1 MLFMDIMTWEP
12 KDNEEM
18 DKRYR
23 SWEYPK
29 GYNVISEWLDISSC
43 RFFIVYELD
52 NEEAYARA
60 TFPWKDI
67 SKLETIPIMT
77 PEKAIEIGLKM
88 EAEMAKA

>member
-1 MLFMDIMTWEP
+1 MRFMDIMTWEP
-12 KDNEEM
+12 KDNVEINE
-18 DKRYR
+18 RYM

-29 GYNVISEWLDISSC
+29 GYNVISEWIDVSSC
-43 RFFIVYELD
+43 RIFIIYDLD

-67 SKLETIPIMT
+67 SKLETIPVMDIK
-77 PEKAIEIGLKM
+77 KAIEIGEKM

>member
-12 KDNEEM
+12 KDDEEIN
-18 DKRYR
+18 KRYMT
-23 SWEYPK
+23 WEYPK
-29 GYNVISEWLDISSC
+29 GYNVISEWLDLSSC
-43 RFFIVYELD
+43 RIFIVYELD

-60 TFPWKDI
+60 VFPWKGI

-77 PEKAIEIGLKM
+77 PEKAIEIGEKM